1 MSLQALNTGATG
13 MIGQSR
19 NLDVIANNLANVGTD
34 GFKKA
39 RANFEDLLYK
49 KVKVPGAGVQGSPD
63 TPGIGVEY
71 GVGVRV
77 SSTQLNFTPGTIRPT
92 GRPLDVAINGPGFL
106 RVDDGQGNFFYTRSG
121 NLTLNSQGQIIM
133 ATASRGYVVQPPIPI
148 PPDALTISVTSDGQV
163 AVTQPN
169 VNQPTV
175 VGQFEAI
182 RFQNPEGLEQFGQ
195 NLFTETGASGVP
207 EPGIFA
213 QNGFGQVQQA
223 FLEASNVEPV
233 EELISLISSQ
243 RAYEINSQV
252 IQTANENLRTVG
264 TLRQ

>member
-34 GFKKA
+34 GFKRS

-49 KVKVPGAGVQGSPD
+49 KLKVPGAGVVGAPD
-63 TPGIGVEY
+63 TPGLGIEIGV
-71 GVGVRV
+71 GTRV
-77 SSTQLNFTPGTIRPT
+77 SSTQLSFVPGTLKPT
-92 GRPLDVAINGPGFL
+92 NRPLDVAINGPGFF
-106 RVDDGQGNFFYTRSG
+106 RVDDGQGNFYYTRAG
-121 NLTLNSQGQIIM
+121 NFTLNSQGTVIM
-133 ATASRGYVVQPPIPI
+133 ATAARGYTLQPPIQVPQ
-148 PPDALTISVTSDGQV
+148 DALSISITADGQV

-169 VNQPTV
+169 VTQPQV
-175 VGQFEAI
+175 IGQFEAV
-182 RFQNPEGLEQFGQ
+182 RFQNPEGLDQAGQ
-195 NLFTETGASGVP
+195 NLYQETGSSGTP
-207 EPGIFA
+207 EPGIFS
-213 QNGFGQVQQA
+213 QNGFGQLQQT

-233 EELISLISSQ
+233 DELISLITSQ

-252 IQTANENLRTVG
+252 IQTANENLRTVS

>member
-34 GFKKA
+34 GFKKS

-49 KVKVPGAGVQGSPD
+49 RVKAPGAGVVGAPD
-63 TPGIGVEY
+63 TPGVGIEY
-71 GVGVRV
+71 GVGTRV
-77 SSTQLNFTPGTIRPT
+77 SATQLSFNPGTIRPT
-92 GRPLDVAINGPGFL
+92 GRQLDIAINGPGFL
-106 RVDDGQGNFFYTRSG
+106 QVDDGQGNFFYTRSG
-121 NLTLNSQGQIIM
+121 NLTLNSQGQIIL
-133 ATASRGYVVQPPIPI
+133 ATASRGYVVQPPVLIPQ
-148 PPDALTISVTSDGQV
+148 DALSISITADGQV

-169 VNQPTV
+169 VNQPQV
-175 VGQFEAI
+175 IGQFNGV
-182 RFQNPEGLEQFGQ
+182 RFQNPEGLEQVGQ
-195 NLFTETGASGVP
+195 NLFSETGASGVA

-213 QNGFGQVQQA
+213 QQGFGQIQQT

-233 EELISLISSQ
+233 EELISLITSQ

>member
-34 GFKKA
+34 GYKKQ

-49 KVKVPGAGVQGSPD
+49 TLKIPGAGVQGAPE
-63 TPGIGVEY
+63 TPSVGIQL
-71 GVGVRV
+71 GVGTRV
-77 SSTQLNFTPGTIRPT
+77 SSTQLNFTPGTLKPT
-92 GRPLDVAINGPGFL
+92 NRPLDIAINGPGFL
-106 RVDDGQGNFFYTRSG
+106 RVDDGQGNFFYTRAG
-121 NLTLNSQGQIIM
+121 NLTLNDQGTIIM
-133 ATASRGYVVQPPIPI
+133 ATAARGYVIQPPVQI
-148 PPDALTISVTSDGQV
+148 PPDALTISVTADGQI

-169 VNQPTV
+169 VNQPQV
-175 VGQFEAI
+175 IGQLEAT
-182 RFQNPEGLEQFGQ
+182 RFQNPEGLLLVGE
-195 NLFTETGASGVP
+195 NLYQETGASGAA

-213 QNGFGQVQQA
+213 QNGFGQLQQA

-233 EELISLISSQ
+233 EELITLITSQ
-243 RAYEINSQV
+243 RAYELNSQV

>member
-1 MSLQALNTGATG
+1 MSLQALNTGASG

-34 GFKKA
+34 GFKKS
-39 RANFEDLLYK
+39 RANFEDLLYRK
-49 KVKVPGAGVQGSPD
+49 IRVPGAGVIGSPE
-63 TPGIGVEY
+63 TPGIGVEI
-71 GVGVRV
+71 GVGTRV
-77 SSTQLNFTPGTIRPT
+77 SATQLNFTSGTLRAT
-92 GRPLDVAINGPGFL
+92 GRPLDIAINGPGFL
-106 RVDDGQGNFFYTRSG
+106 QVDDGNGNFLYTRSG

-133 ATASRGYVVQPPIPI
+133 ATASRGYVVQPPVLI
-148 PPDALTISVTSDGQV
+148 PPDALTIAVTSDGQV

-169 VNQPTV
+169 INQPSI
-175 VGQFEAI
+175 VGQFNGV
-182 RFQNPEGLEQFGQ
+182 RFQNPEGLEQVGQ
-195 NLFTETGASGVP
+195 NLFVETGASGVA

-213 QNGFGQVQQA
+213 QNGFGQIQQA